1 MKRSAF
7 AVGLVFVVFFVI
19 ALLTNVQALVPDI
32 IDGFGLSLGLAGFLP
47 FAFFIAYFVMSIPA
61 GSLVERYGEKPVLV
75 VSFVLAFA
83 GSTLFAALPRYDVAL
98 VSLFLIGVGMAM
110 LQVAINPLLRVAG
123 GEENFAFYSVMAQFL
138 FGAAS
143 ALNPHIY
150 TYLVRSLNADAPA
163 NALMAAL
170 ARVVPPSL
178 PWVSLYWVFAAITLA
193 MVIVLSFVRLPV
205 VELKEDERAGAVA
218 TYLEL
223 LRKPIVL
230 LYFGGIFM
238 YVGMEQGA
246 TVWMSK
252 FLQTYH
258 GFDPQVE
265 GASAVSWFWL
275 LMTIGC
281 LLGLGLLKLFDSRHI
296 LIGFAAAAMAAL
308 TLALFGPAEVS
319 LYAFPVMGF
328 CASVMWSIIF
338 SLALNS
344 VERHHGAFS
353 GILCTGI
360 VGGAIVPLIIGWLGD
375 LVELRLAMTLLYL
388 TLCYIL
394 AIGFWARPLIT
405 NATIRSAKKAEA

>member
-98 VSLFLIGVGMAM
+98 VSLFMIGVGMAM

-360 VGGAIVPLIIGWLGD
+360 VGGAIVPLVIGWLGD